1 MQISRCGCN
10 GLVLRPFLRSDFSP
24 FSSRLVTDGYK
35 RLQGVNEKASERPQC
50 LITILDILRS
60 SGESACHLRKGNIMI
75 LTLATLALVSVPLVI
90 DLYFNIP
97 SESDSVE
104 DEYVPD
110 GR

>member
-1 MQISRCGCN
+1 
-10 GLVLRPFLRSDFSP
+10 
-24 FSSRLVTDGYK
+24 
-35 RLQGVNEKASERPQC
+35 
-50 LITILDILRS
+50 
-60 SGESACHLRKGNIMI
+60 MI

-97 SESDSVE
+97 TESDSVE